1 MMSSTTPSYPPS
13 RAICSPVT
21 PSKARSTANPDASRP
36 RFTAA
41 ASRRSSSTTSTRMG
55 TVSPRGAVGRTI
67 TLSAASQRL
76 SATSQRGQSRVILD
90 TRGGD
95 MPVKLSRRARWA
107 VPATGVAVTAAVI
120 AGLQIPSAQAS
131 PNLPAR
137 TPAQLLAEVSTNA
150 SLPPLTGTM
159 VETTNLGLPQL
170 PQVGNATSLSS
181 MLTGSHTM
189 KIYYQDARQFRVS
202 IPQPES
208 EIDLIRN
215 GSTAWLWNSTENS
228 VTKFE
233 LPADGKGKVGQPK
246 LPSPPLTPQQA
257 ADEVLKAVGKTTVV
271 SVEANVMVA
280 GEPSYQLVLAP
291 KDDRSLVGK
300 VTIAIDAKYG
310 VPLRVQVFA
319 KGAGSPAFQFGYT
332 AIQFVA
338 PGATINVVNA
348 SDGSGKSGG
357 GKQPDSSGFGSY
369 GTGWLRVVE
378 LPQQDLMQ
386 GIGAGG
392 PHASGSAAPTGN
404 GPAGVVGGDSQAVIS
419 NLIGAA
425 KPVHGAW
432 GSGTLLTTSLFS
444 VLMTGNEVYIG
455 AVEPSVLYAAVG
467 HAAP

>member
-1 MMSSTTPSYPPS
+1 
-13 RAICSPVT
+13 
-21 PSKARSTANPDASRP
+21 
-36 RFTAA
+36 
-41 ASRRSSSTTSTRMG
+41 
-55 TVSPRGAVGRTI
+55 
-67 TLSAASQRL
+67 
-76 SATSQRGQSRVILD
+76 
-90 TRGGD
+90 
-95 MPVKLSRRARWA
+95 MPVKLSRRARWV

-131 PNLPAR
+131 PTLPAR
-137 TPAQLLAEVSTNA
+137 TPAQLLAEVSTDA

-189 KIYYQDARQFRVS
+189 KIYYQDARQFRVA

-215 GSTAWLWNSTENS
+215 GATAWLWNSTENS
-228 VTKFE
+228 VTKFD
-233 LPADGKGKVGQPK
+233 LPADGKGKVAHSKPE
-246 LPSPPLTPQQA
+246 LPTTPLTPQQA
-257 ADEVLKAVGKTTVV
+257 ANELLKAVGATTVV

-291 KDDRSLVGK
+291 RDDRSLIGK
-300 VTIAIDAKYG
+300 VTIAIDAKYN

-319 KGAGSPAFQFGYT
+319 KGAASPAVQFGFT
-332 AIQFVA
+332 AIQFTA
-338 PGATINVVNA
+338 PAAANYDFTPPPGATVNVVNG
-348 SDGSGKSGG
+348 SDGSEKSAGG
-357 GKQPDSSGFGSY
+357 TKSDVGFGSY
-369 GTGWLRVVE
+369 GTSWLTVAE

-386 GIGAGG
+386 GIGGG
-392 PHASGSAAPTGN
+392 LKSASSAAPTGN

-419 NLIGAA
+419 DLIGAA

-432 GSGTLLTTSLFS
+432 GSGTLLTTSMFS

-467 HAAP
+467 HATP